1 MQGMW
6 LFLGVLF
13 SENWKLALVLLN
25 YWKRSVRV
33 LLNLFS
39 GCILLNLYCK
49 APIINLSDVFV
60 ILLIC
65 AFSSICAA
73 FWAWLIRWRA
83 LLLNSTNAFFPL
95 NRGKKKYFCD
105 GMRLN
110 LLVQITSLKNTLLA
124 KALTVASLH
133 LTADE
138 QFDMKI
144 QTRLGF
150 IWRIPN
156 YANNSVFPFVNHW
169 KNGTENKSFTN
180 VHWLG
185 ASWAKSLRV
194 TRRNLPVWGGCFRLE
209 RGAGSRAAIGPA
221 RWGFSFLMLWI
232 CLLWSKCNVQGTKTF
247 LSACASQ
254 WWYSHCFTS

>member
-6 LFLGVLF
+6 LFLRVLF

-39 GCILLNLYCK
+39 GCILLNLSCK

-60 ILLIC
+60 FLLIC
-65 AFSSICAA
+65 ASISICAA

-83 LLLNSTNAFFPL
+83 LLLNSANAFFPL

-105 GMRLN
+105 GTRLN
-110 LLVQITSLKNTLLA
+110 LPVQITSLQNTLLA
-124 KALTVASLH
+124 KALTNTVASLH
-133 LTADE
+133 LTAYE

-156 YANNSVFPFVNHW
+156 YANNSVFSICEPLKKWYWKQKFYQCALTWGIVGKIFTCYQQESPCLRWVFQTWERCWQLCCCCPCEMRIFFSDALNLSFVI
-169 KNGTENKSFTN
+169 KMQC
-180 VHWLG
+180 
-185 ASWAKSLRV
+185 A
-194 TRRNLPVWGGCFRLE
+194 RN
-209 RGAGSRAAIGPA
+209 
-221 RWGFSFLMLWI
+221 
-232 CLLWSKCNVQGTKTF
+232 
-247 LSACASQ
+247 
-254 WWYSHCFTS
+254 